1 MALSKFYD
9 VSYDYIL
16 GFSDTRYPE
25 REDITKKYDLTDKA
39 LTSLESIKYGKSNQE
54 KASSEA
60 PTDSDVINAMF
71 ESTAFQSLVD
81 LIRTSATVRSR
92 AAETN
97 YYDSIKAR
105 GKFVDSLSKKQEAIA
120 KEGALSI
127 LATDD
132 TKDFIDFKI
141 QRAITAV
148 VYEILDNL

>member
-1 MALSKFYD
+1 MNIELLVALSKFYE
-9 VSYDYIL
+9 VFYDYIL

-25 REDITKKYDLTDKA
+25 REDITKKYDLTD
-39 LTSLESIKYGKSNQE
+39 
-54 KASSEA
+54 
-60 PTDSDVINAMF
+60 SDVINAMF
-71 ESTAFQSLVD
+71 ESTEFQSLVD

-92 AAETN
+92 ATETN

-105 GKFVDSLSKKQEAIA
+105 GKFVYSLSKKQKAIA
-120 KEGALSI
+120 KEGALSV

-132 TKDFIDFKI
+132 AKDFIDFKI